1 MVRRTKGREAKG
13 KLFKKTI
20 YIFTEGETES
30 NYFRILNRK
39 YKSSTNVKVETKS
52 VGKQGKSLIQHAIGR
67 KEKMTRK
74 EKNNLGGIYVIF
86 DKDDINNNDFQEALK
101 LAKEN
106 DIKIGF
112 SNKCFEIWMLA
123 HFEKPNGSHVG
134 KKLFIRLGD
143 YLGCKQYE
151 KNHKSDIVV
160 LHKLEDFVSMAISN
174 TKDMPE
180 FSQKIVNEVPYTNIA
195 QVIQEVYNR
204 EIY

>member
-1 MVRRTKGREAKG
+1 MVKGNKGRKPKG
-13 KLFKKTI
+13 KLFKKII

-30 NYFRILNRK
+30 NYFSILNRK

-52 VGKQGKSLIQHAIGR
+52 VGKQGKRLIQHAIGR
-67 KEKMTRK
+67 KEKMNRI

-86 DKDDINNNDFQEALK
+86 DKDDISNNDFQEALK
-101 LAKEN
+101 LAKKN

-112 SNKCFEIWMLA
+112 SSKCFEIWLLA

-134 KKLFIRLGD
+134 TKLFIKLEN
-143 YLGCKQYE
+143 YLRCKQYE
-151 KNHKSDIVV
+151 KNHKSDIE
-160 LHKLEDFVSMAISN
+160 LLNKLEDLVSVAILN

-180 FSQKIVNEVPYTNIA
+180 LSQKIVNEVPYTNIA

-204 EIY
+204 EVY

>member
-1 MVRRTKGREAKG
+1 
-13 KLFKKTI
+13 
-20 YIFTEGETES
+20 
-30 NYFRILNRK
+30 
-39 YKSSTNVKVETKS
+39 
-52 VGKQGKSLIQHAIGR
+52 
-67 KEKMTRK
+67 
-74 EKNNLGGIYVIF
+74 
-86 DKDDINNNDFQEALK
+86 
-101 LAKEN
+101 
-106 DIKIGF
+106 
-112 SNKCFEIWMLA
+112 MLA

-151 KNHKSDIVV
+151 KNHKSDIGL